1 MNFHAGGAGRNPDSG
16 SGGRRGEVRIARKL
30 PGFFDGWCGAAW
42 NAGVNAAGG
51 KADWLCVL
59 VENREKTLSV

>member
-1 MNFHAGGAGRNPDSG
+1 SG
-16 SGGRRGEVRIARKL
+16 SRGNYR
-30 PGFFDGWCGAAW
+30 GFFDGWCGAAW

-59 VENREKTLSV
+59 VENREKTLSVWIEWRQVAHRVVGRDQRC